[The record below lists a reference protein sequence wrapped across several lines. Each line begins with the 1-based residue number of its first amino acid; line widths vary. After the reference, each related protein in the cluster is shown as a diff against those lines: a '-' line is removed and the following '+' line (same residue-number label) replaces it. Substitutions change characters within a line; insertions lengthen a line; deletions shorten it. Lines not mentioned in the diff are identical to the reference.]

1 MSENSQNKLGVII
14 TKKLEVDFELFES
27 WMITALEGGSN
38 YWYFIKS
45 LPKRDDLKELA
56 FSEALSK
63 LVWTFDEKIEVFDIE
78 NQDDEDDEALGVI
91 EKSKNVSTLQK
102 LTKEYNQVFV
112 NLTSENYDAMDCD
125 IFFQVLV
132 MDEVTFG

>member
-14 TKKLEVDFELFES
+14 TKKLEIDFELFES

-45 LPKRDDLKELA
+45 LPKRDDLKGLA
-56 FSEALSK
+56 FSEALST
-63 LVWTFDEKIEVFDIE
+63 LVWKHDEKIEVFDIE
-78 NQDDEDDEALGVI
+78 NQDDEPLGVI
-91 EKSKNVSTLQK
+91 EKSKVIATLQK
-102 LTKEYNQVFV
+102 LSKENNEVFV
-112 NLTSENYDAMDCD
+112 NLTNENYDAMDCD

>member
-45 LPKRDDLKELA
+45 LPKRDDLKGLA
-56 FSEALSK
+56 FSEALST
-63 LVWTFDEKIEVFDIE
+63 LVWKHDEKIEVFDIE
-78 NQDDEDDEALGVI
+78 NQDDEPLGVI
-91 EKSKNVSTLQK
+91 EKSKIVPTLQK
-102 LTKEYNQVFV
+102 LSKEYNQVFV

>member
-14 TKKLEVDFELFES
+14 TKKLEIDFELFES

-45 LPKRDDLKELA
+45 LPKKDDLKGLA
-56 FSEALSK
+56 FSEALST
-63 LVWTFDEKIEVFDIE
+63 LVWKHDEKIEVFDIE
-78 NQDDEDDEALGVI
+78 NQDVEPFGVI
-91 EKSKNVSTLQK
+91 EKSKVVATLQK
-102 LTKEYNQVFV
+102 LSKEHNQVFV
-112 NLTSENYDAMDCD
+112 NLTNENYDAMDCD

-132 MDEVTFG
+132 MDEITFG

>member
-45 LPKRDDLKELA
+45 LPKRDDLKGLA
-56 FSEALSK
+56 FSEALST
-63 LVWTFDEKIEVFDIE
+63 LVWKHDEKIEVFDIE
-78 NQDDEDDEALGVI
+78 NQDDEPLGVI
-91 EKSKNVSTLQK
+91 EKSKVIATLQK
-102 LTKEYNQVFV
+102 LSKENNEVFV
-112 NLTSENYDAMDCD
+112 NLTNENYDAMDCD

>member
-14 TKKLEVDFELFES
+14 TKKLEIDFELFES

-45 LPKRDDLKELA
+45 LPKRDDLKGLA
-56 FSEALSK
+56 FSEALST
-63 LVWTFDEKIEVFDIE
+63 LVWKHDEKIEVFDIE
-78 NQDDEDDEALGVI
+78 NQDDEPLGVI
-91 EKSKNVSTLQK
+91 EKSKVVATLQK
-102 LTKEYNQVFV
+102 LSKENNEVFV

>member
-14 TKKLEVDFELFES
+14 TKKLEIDFELFES

-45 LPKRDDLKELA
+45 LPKRDDLKGLA
-56 FSEALSK
+56 FSEALST
-63 LVWTFDEKIEVFDIE
+63 LVWKHDEKIEVFDIE
-78 NQDDEDDEALGVI
+78 NQDEEPLGVI
-91 EKSKNVSTLQK
+91 EKSKVVATLQK
-102 LTKEYNQVFV
+102 LSKENNEVFV

-132 MDEVTFG
+132 MDEITFG

>member
-14 TKKLEVDFELFES
+14 TKKLEIDFELFES

-45 LPKRDDLKELA
+45 LPKRDDLKGLA
-56 FSEALSK
+56 FSEALST
-63 LVWTFDEKIEVFDIE
+63 LVWKHDEKIEVFDIE
-78 NQDDEDDEALGVI
+78 NQDEEPLGVI
-91 EKSKNVSTLQK
+91 EKSKIVPTLQK
-102 LTKEYNQVFV
+102 LSKEHNEVFV

-132 MDEVTFG
+132 MDEITFG

>member
-45 LPKRDDLKELA
+45 LPKRDDLKGLA
-56 FSEALSK
+56 FSEALST
-63 LVWTFDEKIEVFDIE
+63 LVWKHDEKIEVFDIE
-78 NQDDEDDEALGVI
+78 NQDDEPLGVI
-91 EKSKNVSTLQK
+91 EKSKVIATIQK
-102 LTKEYNQVFV
+102 LSKENNEVFV
-112 NLTSENYDAMDCD
+112 NLTNENYDAMDCD

>member
-14 TKKLEVDFELFES
+14 TKKLEIDFELFES

-45 LPKRDDLKELA
+45 LPKRDDLKGLA
-56 FSEALSK
+56 FSEALST
-63 LVWTFDEKIEVFDIE
+63 LVWKHDEKIEVFDIE
-78 NQDDEDDEALGVI
+78 NQDDEPLGVI
-91 EKSKNVSTLQK
+91 EKSKVVATLQK
-102 LTKEYNQVFV
+102 LSKENNEVFV

-132 MDEVTFG
+132 MDEITFG